1 MSMNKLSAAQK
12 REVLEEVPTVL
23 RKVAA
28 ERDFYRD
35 AYLKHASR
43 QRIEKVAS
51 SMIDKG
57 IKSGS
62 VEEVANEIEKQAAA
76 GKLDLDVMAKAV
88 EFVGPDM
95 GKRAHVSD
103 ELSGSS
109 GSSDLERFLMS

>member
-1 MSMNKLSAAQK
+1 MEKLSAAAK
-12 REVLEEVPTVL
+12 REVLAEVPEVL

-35 AYLKHASR
+35 SFLKNASR

-51 SMIDKG
+51 SMIEKG

-62 VEEVANEIEKQAAA
+62 VSEVADEIEKQAAA
-76 GKLDLDVMAKAV
+76 GSLNLDVTEKAV
-88 EFVGPDM
+88 ELVGPDM
-95 GKRAHVSD
+95 GKRASVSD